1 MTTGRDL
8 RELQLGLFEMRDS
21 DFLTFCREV
30 AVEIAKAAGCVSIN
44 EVRERVAVP
53 AHVHPSVL
61 GAVFRDRR
69 FKAVGYTEATHS
81 AAHARVIRTYT
92 LA

>member
-8 RELQLGLFEMRDS
+8 RELQLGLFELRDS
-21 DFLTFCREV
+21 DFLSFCREV
-30 AVEIAKAAGCVSIN
+30 AIEIAKVAGRVSIN
-44 EVRERVAVP
+44 EVRERVVVP

-81 AAHARVIRTYT
+81 AAHARVIRLYE